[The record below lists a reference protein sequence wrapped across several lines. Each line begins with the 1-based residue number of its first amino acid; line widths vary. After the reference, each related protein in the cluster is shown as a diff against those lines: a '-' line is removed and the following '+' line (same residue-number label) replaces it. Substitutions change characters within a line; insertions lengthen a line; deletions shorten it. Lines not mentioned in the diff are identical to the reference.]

1 MLSLPPEWMQWTLPT
16 VLFLG
21 FIAAMLV
28 GLTLWDIKDPGWARQ
43 GLLPI
48 DTTRGDRVFMGLLLT
63 GCTFCLWMLFFSQTA
78 VWGVLL
84 VGAVLVAGSI
94 SFL

>member
-1 MLSLPPEWMQWTLPT
+1 MLSFPPEWMQWTLPT